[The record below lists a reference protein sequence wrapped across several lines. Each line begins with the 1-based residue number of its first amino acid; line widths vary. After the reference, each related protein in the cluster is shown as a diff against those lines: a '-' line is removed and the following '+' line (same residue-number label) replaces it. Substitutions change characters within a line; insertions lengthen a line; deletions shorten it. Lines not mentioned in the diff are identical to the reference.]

1 MGRSLPGTPPLREC
15 WHLVGDRLRLRTGVI
30 HQRRDE
36 ELTGVVKITLG
47 ASGKP
52 AGKLADAELHFTAG
66 VVAGLKLVGFAVWNG
81 RNGGRAVTVPA
92 RRYSADGRHRTFTL
106 LRDVSG
112 YDASQAVRHL
122 IFRTYHEAEAREAQP
137 PAVE

>member
-1 MGRSLPGTPPLREC
+1 MARVSVRRRRHDGKELPGRGKVLPGTPPLVEC
-15 WHLVGDRLRLRTGVI
+15 WHLLGGRLRLRTGVI

-36 ELTGVVKITLG
+36 KLTGVVNITLS

-66 VVAGLKLVGFAVWNG
+66 VVAGLKVVGFAVWNG

-92 RRYSADGRHRTFTL
+92 R
-106 LRDVSG
+106 
-112 YDASQAVRHL
+112 Q
-122 IFRTYHEAEAREAQP
+122 
-137 PAVE
+137 